1 MLIILLIQFPEDYI
15 SKEEFDCV
23 AVYIIPKPELQSK
36 LITMLVF
43 VKCFYLN
50 LNLFEHLQ

>member
-1 MLIILLIQFPEDYI
+1 MAFWSVSSLLIFIQIYQVPEDFI

-36 LITMLVF
+36 LITM
-43 VKCFYLN
+43 
-50 LNLFEHLQ
+50 